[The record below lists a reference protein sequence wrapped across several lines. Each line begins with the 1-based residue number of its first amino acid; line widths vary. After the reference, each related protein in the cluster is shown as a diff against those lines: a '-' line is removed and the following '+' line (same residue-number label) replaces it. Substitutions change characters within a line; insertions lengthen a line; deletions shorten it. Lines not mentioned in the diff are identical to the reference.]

1 MRRTRSSITGL
12 IARLTAGG
20 MVAAGLVAGAVG
32 AAAAATPAVT
42 PTTLL
47 LQPAGAVAPVGFDTV
62 HTRFCFELRTRWG
75 QRVHGTFPRHDGAL
89 HTLPDGRLQVRIVL
103 ATGAVEVEESE
114 RYTALARGERFF
126 DAGHHPFIEFV
137 SEPHTAE
144 LAHDGGRLRGRLTM
158 HGTSRMEAFTVLPAT
173 CSRPGVDCDVV
184 VHGTVS
190 RGDYGLDGWRVAL
203 ADTVRFDMR
212 VRLQGDTP

>member
-1 MRRTRSSITGL
+1 
-12 IARLTAGG
+12 
-20 MVAAGLVAGAVG
+20 MVAAGLAAGVVG

-42 PTTLL
+42 PATLL

-62 HTRFCFELRTRWG
+62 HTRFGFELRTRWG

-144 LAHDGGRLRGRLTM
+144 LAHDGGRLQGRLTM